1 MGNSTTLV
9 VGGGNATTA
18 PGLVQAV
25 LTSVAL
31 LGNASGGGSDGGS
44 AGTTGGVWFL
54 RGDESAGGVWMVL
67 GAVLGALGALLAVGL
82 LLNYRRLQRL
92 ENRTVFWGWGMGP
105 PSPRREVRE
114 ERVWG
119 PASGLSTTTGT
130 GRATAAAAMAGC

>member
-18 PGLVQAV
+18 SGLVQAV

-31 LGNASGGGSDGGS
+31 FGNASGGGGDGGS

-54 RGDESAGGVWMVL
+54 RGDESADGVWMVL
-67 GAVLGALGALLAVGL
+67 GAVLGAFGALLAVGL
-82 LLNYRRLQRL
+82 LLNYRRLRRL

-119 PASGLSTTTGT
+119 PGSSTTAT
-130 GRATAAAAMAGC
+130 GRATTAAAVAGC